1 MSNDD
6 TALLND
12 LIKVTNRY
20 GTFSRSSSSVS
31 ELNLE
36 SQALLERSHDHSNK
50 PHSFFPT
57 TIVVKNVGSTARD
70 NLSLERNFL
79 SWLRLSTTLVLVGIA
94 YYFHFE
100 IIPLPTSNHSNI
112 LGLFLM
118 FLGNFTLLWALLNY
132 LQFQHMLDR
141 YLIVENGILQFMV
154 AGTVGVAIIAAFII
168 DS

>member
-6 TALLND
+6 TALFND
-12 LIKVTNRY
+12 LIKATNRY
-20 GTFSRSSSSVS
+20 GTFSRSSSFVS

-36 SQALLERSHDHSNK
+36 SQALFERSHDYSNK

-57 TIVVKNVGSTARD
+57 TIVVKNVGSIARD

-94 YYFHFE
+94 YYFHL
-100 IIPLPTSNHSNI
+100 PLPTSNHSNI

-154 AGTVGVAIIAAFII
+154 AGTVGVAIIAAFIV